1 MTPPMIPDS
10 RRRMPVVFVGHGNPM
25 NAIETNA
32 FSRAWE
38 EMGRK
43 LPRPEAIVCVSAHW
57 ETGGTYVTAM
67 QSPETIHDFSGFPP
81 ELFAVE
87 YKASGSPALAE
98 RIRTLCRSTPVKLDD
113 GWGLDHGTWSVLCR
127 MFPAADIPVVQLS
140 LDRAKTP
147 AGHYAL
153 AKELAALRSEGILI
167 LGSGNIVHNLR
178 LLNWDGGAYDWAVE
192 FDKRIAGMI
201 LQRDHEGILDLM
213 NRREEIRLAI
223 PTSEHFLPLVYC
235 LALQGSDDDVS
246 FFTEEVAMGS
256 LSMRS
261 LLIHSASAAAENRQ

>member
-1 MTPPMIPDS
+1 MNPDA
-10 RRRMPVVFVGHGNPM
+10 RKRMPVLFVGHGNPM
-25 NAIETNA
+25 NAIESNA
-32 FSRAWE
+32 YSRAWE
-38 EMGRK
+38 EMGRG
-43 LPRPEAIVCVSAHW
+43 LLRPKAIVCVSAHW
-57 ETGGTYVTAM
+57 ETNGTSVTAM
-67 QSPETIHDFSGFPP
+67 QSPGTIHDFYGFPP

-87 YKASGSPALAE
+87 YKAPGSPELAG
-98 RIRTLCRSTPVKLDD
+98 RIRELCHSTSVKLDD

-147 AGHYAL
+147 AEHYVL
-153 AKELAALRSEGILI
+153 GKELASLRSEGILI
-167 LGSGNIVHNLR
+167 LGSGNIVHNLGA
-178 LLNWDGGAYDWAVE
+178 LNWGGGAYDWAVE

-201 LQRDHEGILDLM
+201 MERNHKGILDLL

-235 LALQGSDDDVS
+235 LALQEKEDEVS
-246 FFTEEVAMGS
+246 FFTEGVTMGS

-261 LLIHSASAAAENRQ
+261 LRIVS